1 MDTKK
6 KVLVPKVSVLERV
19 DCTNKGMIKENRG
32 LKINLEGTKHTSSG
46 RNPTARG
53 FFNLL

>member
-32 LKINLEGTKHTSSG
+32 LKINLEGRKRTSSG